1 MDILKLG
8 NLLMS
13 ASSGVKKC
21 RRIFPKLW
29 WHAGGCR
36 GGGAD
41 VPACSNMFSEAGNR
55 GIGFFFSKL
64 TKSVAIF
71 FLIFSGSGPRRHGP
85 LKPVIGTGRCCVYSS
100 KLDFLSRALHKGAG
114 LRTRRGA
121 SRFVL
126 QTNVSLRGGPR
137 HPAPTPHTP
146 PLATH

>member
-13 ASSGVKKC
+13 AFSGVKKC
-21 RRIFPKLW
+21 RRIFPKLRRR
-29 WHAGGCR
+29 AGGCR
-36 GGGAD
+36 AGVAG
-41 VPACSNMFSEAGNR
+41 VPACTSMFSEAGNR

-64 TKSVAIF
+64 SKSVAIF
-71 FLIFSGSGPRRHGP
+71 FLIFSWSGPRRHGP

-114 LRTRRGA
+114 PGTRRGA

-126 QTNVSLRGGPR
+126 QTNVSLRG
-137 HPAPTPHTP
+137 APLPPPFFLSRPH
-146 PLATH
+146 ATD